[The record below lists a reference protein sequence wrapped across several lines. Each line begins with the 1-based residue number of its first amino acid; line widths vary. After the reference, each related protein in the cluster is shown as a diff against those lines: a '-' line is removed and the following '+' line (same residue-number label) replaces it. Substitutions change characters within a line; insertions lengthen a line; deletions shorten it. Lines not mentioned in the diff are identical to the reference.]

1 VGNLPGLSGR
11 GRAALTFLSPVF
23 LSVPVAPEIT
33 RFHLN
38 YNRERHNDAQAGVDL
53 INSVCGNVERG
64 RGLRRGEE
72 VARESRRLVTWD
84 LARHSGDCVLVKQR
98 K

>member
-1 VGNLPGLSGR
+1 VGNLPGLSGG

-23 LSVPVAPEIT
+23 LSVSVAPEIT

-38 YNRERHNDAQAGVDL
+38 YNRERHSDAQAGVDL
-53 INSVCGNVERG
+53 INSVYGNVERG
-64 RGLRRGEE
+64 RALRKEE
-72 VARESRRLVTWD
+72 VAQESRRLVTWD